1 MPSFIEEAVNALKRV
16 LAVPQSEP
24 LPTAF
29 DAMSKLMGLDVAQ
42 QDDEFVHMPMQV
54 ERLLKATGLKFE
66 EEAAEQEQERVGGG
80 EGGGEGGVF
89 SGGDV
94 AQGPR

>member
-1 MPSFIEEAVNALKRV
+1 MA
-16 LAVPQSEP
+16 SEP
-24 LPTAF
+24 LPTAV

-42 QDDEFVHMPMQV
+42 QDDELVHMPMQV
-54 ERLLKATGLKFE
+54 ERHLKATGLKFE
-66 EEAAEQEQERVGGG
+66 EEAAKQEQEGGGRGWGRG

-89 SGGDV
+89 SGGNV